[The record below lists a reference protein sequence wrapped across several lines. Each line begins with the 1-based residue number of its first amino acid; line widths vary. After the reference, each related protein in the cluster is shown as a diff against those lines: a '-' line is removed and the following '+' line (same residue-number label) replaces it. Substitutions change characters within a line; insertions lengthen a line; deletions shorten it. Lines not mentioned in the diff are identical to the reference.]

1 MTSRTLHA
9 HSLVHA
15 LQNPQRMREFFT
27 RFVDFLANVVL
38 QLRTYR
44 KLYPGIM
51 HAMIFWGVTIQV
63 LGTAINLMQ
72 MALFIPMV
80 VLPFPRGQLYLAFE
94 LVMDLAGLAILLGVS
109 MALLRRLVARPK
121 TLETRRDDLAVLA
134 LLALIPLAG
143 FTLEG
148 LRLTA
153 DAPAWSGW
161 SPVGSIIS
169 KGFIALGLTPEK
181 AAAAHGWFFWG
192 HIALALTLV
201 ASIPFT
207 KLRHLVYTPLNVLLR
222 PRRKAGE
229 LQQIEN
235 IDETDV
241 LGVGKVS
248 EFTPRQLLS
257 FDACVRCGRC
267 EEVCPAAASGMPISP
282 RLFIQSLREAML
294 DSLAQPNGSGDHP
307 LNGRISEE
315 TIWSCTTC
323 GACQA
328 SCPAFVNAIDEII
341 DLRRFRTLTTGKLP
355 KSVADMLR
363 NMERQGNPWG
373 IPADDR
379 LLWIEELQLRELAP
393 GEATD
398 VLFFMGCAATFD
410 ERNKKS
416 ARSFIHLLQKMG
428 IDFAVLGMDEMCCGE
443 SARRLGHEALFQ
455 ELARQNIETLSK
467 VSFNRIVTQ
476 CPHCYNTL
484 KNEYPQFGGNLNVQ
498 HYSEYLEEQV
508 AARLNFSTNGS
519 SNHLVAYHDSCYLGR
534 YNQLYRQPRQLLEN
548 AGIRL
553 AEMEKHGAGSFCCGG
568 GGGQMWMETN
578 PNTRINH
585 NRLKQAIDTDAS
597 MLATACP
604 YCLLMFED
612 AVRSKGLG
620 DKFEVFDIAEILE
633 KQLVA

>member
-1 MTSRTLHA
+1 VTSRTLPAKH
-9 HSLVHA
+9 LVHT
-15 LQNPQRMREFFT
+15 LQNPKRLREFFT
-27 RFVDFLANVVL
+27 RLADFLTNAVL
-38 QLRTYR
+38 QRRTYR

-51 HAMIFWGVTIQV
+51 HALIFWGVTIQV

-72 MALFIPMV
+72 MQLFIPMV
-80 VLPFPRGQLYLAFE
+80 ELPFPRGQLYLAFE
-94 LVMDLAGLAILLGVS
+94 LVMDLAGLSILLGVS
-109 MALLRRLVARPK
+109 MALFRRLVMRPK
-121 TLETRRDDLAVLA
+121 TLETRGDDLAALA

-153 DAPAWSGW
+153 AAPAWSGW
-161 SPVGSIIS
+161 SPVGSIVS
-169 KGFIALGLTPEK
+169 AGLIALGITPEG
-181 AAAAHGWFFWG
+181 AAAAHAWFFWG
-192 HIALALTLV
+192 HITLALTLL
-201 ASIPFT
+201 AIIPFT

-222 PRRKAGE
+222 PRRKPGV
-229 LQQIEN
+229 LQPIDN
-235 IDETDV
+235 IDETDI
-241 LGVGKVS
+241 LGVGKIS

-267 EEVCPAAASGMPISP
+267 EEACPAVASGMEYSP
-282 RLFIQSLREAML
+282 RLLIQSLRDAMQI
-294 DSLAQPNGSGDHP
+294 SLGYPNGKADP
-307 LNGRISEE
+307 LLDGGISEE
-315 TIWSCTTC
+315 AIWSCTTC

-328 SCPAFVNAIDEII
+328 SCPAFVNAVDEII
-341 DLRRFRTLTTGKLP
+341 DLRRYRTLTTGKLP

-363 NMERQGNPWG
+363 NMERKGNPWG
-373 IPADDR
+373 IPADER
-379 LLWIEELQLRELAP
+379 LLWIEELQLRQLAP
-393 GEATD
+393 GESTD
-398 VLFFMGCAATFD
+398 ILFFMGCAATFD

-416 ARSFIHLLQKMG
+416 ARAFVHLLQKMG
-428 IDFAVLGMDEMCCGE
+428 VDFAVLGMDEMCCGE
-443 SARRLGHEALFQ
+443 SGRRLGHEALFQ
-455 ELARQNIETLSK
+455 EFARQNIETFSK

-484 KNEYPQFGGNLNVQ
+484 KNEYPQFGGYLNVQ
-498 HYSEYLEEQV
+498 HYTEYLEEQ
-508 AARLNFSTNGS
+508 AAAKLSFSTNGS
-519 SNHLVAYHDSCYLGR
+519 SNHPVAFHDSCYLGR
-534 YNQLYRQPRQLLEN
+534 YNQIYRQPRQVLEN
-548 AGIRL
+548 AGIPL
-553 AEMEKHGAGSFCCGG
+553 AEMEKHGADSFCCGG

-585 NRLKQAIDTDAS
+585 NRLKQALDTNAS

>member
-1 MTSRTLHA
+1 MTSRTLPA
-9 HSLVHA
+9 SRFVHA
-15 LQNPQRMREFFT
+15 LQDPQRLREFAS
-27 RFVDFLANVVL
+27 RLGDFLSNAVL
-38 QLRTYR
+38 QLRTYK

-51 HAMIFWGVTIQV
+51 HALIFWGVTIQV

-72 MALFIPMV
+72 MQLFIPFV
-80 VLPFPRGQLYLAFE
+80 ELPFPRGQLYLAFE
-94 LVMDLAGLAILLGVS
+94 LVMDLAGVAILLGVT
-109 MALLRRLVARPK
+109 MALFRRLATRPK
-121 TLETRRDDLAVLA
+121 TLETRWDDLAALA

-153 DAPAWSGW
+153 VAPAWSGW
-161 SPVGSIIS
+161 SPVGSIFS
-169 KGFIALGLTPEK
+169 QAFVALGLTPQT
-181 AAAAHGWFFWG
+181 AAAAHSWFFWG
-192 HIALALTLV
+192 HITLALTLV

-207 KLRHLVYTPLNVLLR
+207 KMRHLVYAPLNVLFR
-222 PRRKAGE
+222 SRREARE
-229 LQQIEN
+229 LQPIEN

-267 EEVCPAAASGMPISP
+267 EEVCPAASSGMALSP
-282 RLFIQSLREAML
+282 RVFVQSLRQAML
-294 DSLAQPNGSGDHP
+294 DSLAQPNGKANHLLEGTFF
-307 LNGRISEE
+307 EE

-328 SCPAFVNAIDEII
+328 SCPAFVNAIDEIV
-341 DLRRFRTLTTGKLP
+341 DLRRYRTLTTGKLP

-373 IPADDR
+373 IPADER
-379 LLWIEELQLRELAP
+379 LAWVEELGLRQLDP
-393 GEATD
+393 GGETD

-416 ARSFIHLLQKMG
+416 ARAFVNLMQKMG
-428 IDFAVLGMDEMCCGE
+428 VDVAVLGIDEMCCGD

-455 ELARQNIETLSK
+455 EFARQNIETFSK

-484 KNEYPQFGGNLNVQ
+484 RNEYAQFGGNLKVQ
-498 HYSEYLEEQV
+498 HYTEFLEEQG
-508 AARLNFSTNGS
+508 AAKLSFPSNGYS
-519 SNHLVAYHDSCYLGR
+519 SRPIAFHDSCYLGR
-534 YNQLYRQPRQLLEN
+534 YNQIYRQPRQVLEN
-548 AGIRL
+548 AGIHL
-553 AEMEKHGAGSFCCGG
+553 AEMEKHGASSFCCGG
-568 GGGQMWMETN
+568 GGGQMWMETD

-585 NRLKQAIDTDAS
+585 NRLKQVLETNAS
-597 MLATACP
+597 TLATACP

-612 AVRSKGLG
+612 AVRSKGIS
-620 DKFEVFDIAEILE
+620 DQFEVFDIAEILE
-633 KQLVA
+633 KQLSA

>member
-1 MTSRTLHA
+1 
-9 HSLVHA
+9 
-15 LQNPQRMREFFT
+15 
-27 RFVDFLANVVL
+27 
-38 QLRTYR
+38 
-44 KLYPGIM
+44 
-51 HAMIFWGVTIQV
+51 
-63 LGTAINLMQ
+63 MQ
-72 MALFIPMV
+72 MQLFIPMV
-80 VLPFPRGQLYLAFE
+80 ELPFPRGQLYLAFE

-109 MALLRRLVARPK
+109 MAFLRRLVMHPK
-121 TLETRRDDLAVLA
+121 ALETRWDDLAALA

-153 DAPAWSGW
+153 AAPAWSGW
-161 SPVGSIIS
+161 SPIGSIVS
-169 KGFIALGLTPEK
+169 KGLVALGITPEE
-181 AAAAHGWFFWG
+181 AAAAHAWFFWG
-192 HIALALTLV
+192 HIVLALMLV

-207 KLRHLVYTPLNVLLR
+207 KLRHLVYTPLNVFLR

-235 IDETDV
+235 IDEAEI
-241 LGVGKVS
+241 LGVGKVT

-267 EEVCPAAASGMPISP
+267 EEACPAAASGMPLSP
-282 RLFIQSLREAML
+282 RLFIQSLRDAMMT
-294 DSLAQPNGSGDHP
+294 SLAHPNGNADH
-307 LNGRISEE
+307 LLEGGISKEI
-315 TIWSCTTC
+315 IWSCTTC

-341 DLRRFRTLTTGKLP
+341 DLRRYDTLTTGKLP

-373 IPADDR
+373 IPADER
-379 LLWIEELQLRELAP
+379 LHWIEELQLRELAP
-393 GEATD
+393 GESTD
-398 VLFFMGCAATFD
+398 ILFFMGCAAAFD

-416 ARSFIHLLQKMG
+416 VRAFVHLMQKMG
-428 IDFAVLGMDEMCCGE
+428 ADFAVLGLDEMCCGE
-443 SARRLGHEALFQ
+443 SARRVGHEALFQ
-455 ELARQNIETLSK
+455 EFARQNIETFSN

-484 KNEYPQFGGNLNVQ
+484 KNEYSQFGDNLKVH
-498 HYSEYLEEQV
+498 HYTEYLEEQ
-508 AARLNFSTNGS
+508 AAKGLSFSTNGS
-519 SNHLVAYHDSCYLGR
+519 SNRPVAIHDSCYLGR
-534 YNQLYRQPRQLLEN
+534 YNQIYRQPRQVLEN

-553 AEMEKHGAGSFCCGG
+553 TEMAKHGAGSFCCGG
-568 GGGQMWMETN
+568 GGGQMWMETD

-585 NRLKQAIDTDAS
+585 HRLKQALDTNAS

-633 KQLVA
+633 KQLKT

>member
-1 MTSRTLHA
+1 MTSRTVPVD
-9 HSLVHA
+9 SLVHA
-15 LQNPQRMREFFT
+15 LQDPRRLRKFFT
-27 RFVDFLANVVL
+27 RLVDFLTNAVL
-38 QLRTYR
+38 QLRTYK

-72 MALFIPMV
+72 MQLFIPMV
-80 VLPFPRGQLYLAFE
+80 ELPFPRGQLYLAFE

-109 MALLRRLVARPK
+109 MALYRRLVRQPK
-121 TLETRRDDLAVLA
+121 TLETRWDDLAALA

-143 FTLEG
+143 FTLES

-153 DAPAWSGW
+153 ATPAWSGW

-169 KGFIALGLTPEK
+169 GWFIALGLTSEQ
-181 AAAAHGWFFWG
+181 AAAAHAWFFWG
-192 HIALALTLV
+192 HVTLALTLV

-207 KLRHLVYTPLNVLLR
+207 KLRHLVYTPLNVILR

-241 LGVGKVS
+241 LGVGKIS

-282 RLFIQSLREAML
+282 RLFIQSLRDAML
-294 DSLAQPNGSGDHP
+294 TSLAHPNGKADRP
-307 LNGRISEE
+307 LDGGISEE

-341 DLRRFRTLTTGKLP
+341 DLRRYRTLTTGKLP

-393 GEATD
+393 GESTD
-398 VLFFMGCAATFD
+398 ILFFMGCAATFD

-416 ARSFIHLLQKMG
+416 ARAFVHLMQKMG
-428 IDFAVLGMDEMCCGE
+428 ADFAVLGMDEMCCGE

-455 ELARQNIETLSK
+455 EFARQNIETFSK

-484 KNEYPQFGGNLNVQ
+484 KNEYSQFGGDLKVQ
-498 HYSEYLEEQV
+498 HYTEYLAEQ
-508 AARLNFSTNGS
+508 AAAGLSFSTHGS
-519 SNHLVAYHDSCYLGR
+519 SNHPVAYHDSCYLGR
-534 YNQLYRQPRQLLEN
+534 YNQLYRQPRQVLEN
-548 AGIRL
+548 AGL
-553 AEMEKHGAGSFCCGG
+553 QLTEMEKNGAGSFCCGG

-585 NRLKQAIDTDAS
+585 NRLKQVLDTNAS
-597 MLATACP
+597 TLATACP

-620 DKFEVFDIAEILE
+620 DKFEVFYIAEIMDKKLY
-633 KQLVA
+633 A